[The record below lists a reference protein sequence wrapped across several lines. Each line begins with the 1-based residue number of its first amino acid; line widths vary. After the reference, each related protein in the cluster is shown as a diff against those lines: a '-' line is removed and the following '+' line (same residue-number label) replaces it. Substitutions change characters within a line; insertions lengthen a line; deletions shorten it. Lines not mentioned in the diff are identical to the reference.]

1 MPDMNKIL
9 NDPVKWRQTMITTA
23 EMCKNLASDLMKVME
38 GIEDNSADIP
48 TALDELSDG
57 ED

>member
-1 MPDMNKIL
+1 MNEML
-9 NDPVKWRQTMITTA
+9 NDPAKWRQTMITTA

-38 GIEDNSADIP
+38 GIEDNSGDIP
-48 TALDELSDG
+48 TALDELSEG